1 LGPTGSGPR
10 AGQDKSTTPARRQSG
25 ASSDAGNDDSA
36 SDASG
41 SGGSGSGSGSGAG
54 GSGSG
59 SGSGGSGSG
68 GSGDALTIGT
78 SDKITTIDPAGSY
91 DNGSFAVMNQVF
103 PFLMNTNYGSPDV
116 EPDIA
121 QSAEFTSPTQYTV
134 TLKPGLT
141 FANGNEL
148 TSSDVKFT
156 FDRMVAINDPNGPA
170 ALLANLAGV
179 DAPDDTTVVFNLVS
193 GNDQTFPQILSSP
206 AGPIVDEQVF
216 SATELTPDQEI
227 VDGNAFAG
235 PYTITNYD
243 QNNLISY
250 EANPEYQ
257 GLLGAPKTPQVN
269 VRYYADSSNL
279 KLDIEEG
286 NIDVAFRSLSATDID
301 DLRGNDQV
309 EVVDG
314 PGGEIRYIVF
324 NFNTQPFGATTP
336 EADPAK
342 AQAVRQAMA
351 HLIDRQEIADQ
362 VYRGTYTPLYSHV
375 PDGLTGAITPLQDL
389 YGDGN
394 GGPDADKATQVLQAA
409 GVQTPVQLSLQYSN
423 DHYGPSSGDEYA
435 LIKDQLESTGLFTVD
450 LQTTEWVQYSEDRV
464 ADVYPAYQLGW
475 FPDYSDADNY
485 LTPFFLTENFLSNH
499 YSNQQVNDLILQ
511 QATTPDPAARQALI
525 EQIQQLEAQDLST
538 LPYLQ
543 GAQVAVVRTGVEGAA
558 DTLDSSFKFRYGAL
572 SQG

>member
-1 LGPTGSGPR
+1 
-10 AGQDKSTTPARRQSG
+10 
-25 ASSDAGNDDSA
+25 
-36 SDASG
+36 
-41 SGGSGSGSGSGAG
+41 
-54 GSGSG
+54 
-59 SGSGGSGSG
+59 
-68 GSGDALTIGT
+68 
-78 SDKITTIDPAGSY
+78 
-91 DNGSFAVMNQVF
+91 MNQVF
-103 PFLMNTNYGSPDV
+103 PFLMNTDFGSPDV

-121 QSAEFTSPTQYTV
+121 ESAEFTSPTQYTV
-134 TLKPGLT
+134 KLKPGLT

-170 ALLANLAGV
+170 ALLANLASV
-179 DAPDDTTVVFNLVS
+179 DAPDDTTVVFNLES
-193 GNDQTFPQILSSP
+193 GNDQTFPQVLSSP
-206 AGPIVDEQVF
+206 VGPIVDEDVF
-216 SATELTPDQEI
+216 SATELTPDQEV

-243 QNNLISY
+243 LNNLISY
-250 EANPEYQ
+250 EANPDYQ
-257 GLLGAPKTPQVN
+257 GLLGAPKTAQVN

-286 NIDVAFRSLSATDID
+286 NIDVAFRSLSATDVE
-301 DLRGNDQV
+301 DLRGNDAV

-324 NFNTQPFGATTP
+324 NFNTQPYGATQP
-336 EADPAK
+336 DADPAK
-342 AQAVRQAMA
+342 ATAVRQAMA

-375 PDGLTGAITPLQDL
+375 ADGLTGATEALRDL

-394 GGPDADKATQVLQAA
+394 GGPDAQKAAQVLQAA

-435 LIKDQLESTGLFTVD
+435 LIKDQLESSGLFTVD

-485 LTPFFLTENFLSNH
+485 LTPFFLTENFLANH
-499 YSNQQVNDLILQ
+499 YDNQQVNDLILQ
-511 QATTPDPAARQALI
+511 QATTPDPAQRTALI
-525 EQIQQLEAQDLST
+525 EQIQQLVAQDLST

-543 GAQVAVVRTGVEGAA
+543 GAQLAVVRTGVEGAA
-558 DTLDSSFKFRYGAL
+558 DTLDPSFKFRYGAL

>member
-1 LGPTGSGPR
+1 MTSVSTGGRR
-10 AGQDKSTTPARRQSG
+10 ARVAT
-25 ASSDAGNDDSA
+25 AGLAVTALALTACGGGGDEGG
-36 SDASG
+36 G
-41 SGGSGSGSGSGAG
+41 SGGG
-54 GSGSG
+54 G
-59 SGSGGSGSG
+59 GGG
-68 GSGDALTIGT
+68 GNALRIGT
-78 SDKITTIDPAGSY
+78 SDKIPTIDPAGSY

-103 PFLMNTNYGSPDV
+103 PFLMNTSFGSPDV

-134 TLKPGLT
+134 TLKPGLP

-148 TSSDVKFT
+148 TASDVKFT
-156 FDRMVAINDPNGPA
+156 FDRMVAITDRSGPA

-235 PYTITNYD
+235 PYVITNYD

-257 GLLGAPKTPQVN
+257 GLLGAPKTSQVN

-409 GVQTPVQLSLQYSN
+409 GVQTPVQL
-423 DHYGPSSGDEYA
+423 
-435 LIKDQLESTGLFTVD
+435 
-450 LQTTEWVQYSEDRV
+450 WVQYSEDRV

-543 GAQVAVVRTGVEGAA
+543 GAQVDVVRTGVEGAA
-558 DTLDSSFKFRYGAL
+558 DTLDASFKFRYGAL